1 MSLPKKTMH
10 ENLFF
15 LNYTPFFKLAMH
27 TSMDKLAK
35 EEWKWR
41 TLHLLT
47 VQEGRGQVITCKSI
61 QTPNTIT
68 AL

>member
-1 MSLPKKTMH
+1 MH

-35 EEWKWR
+35 NGNGEHYIYLQFRKGEVK
-41 TLHLLT
+41 
-47 VQEGRGQVITCKSI
+47 
-61 QTPNTIT
+61 
-68 AL
+68 